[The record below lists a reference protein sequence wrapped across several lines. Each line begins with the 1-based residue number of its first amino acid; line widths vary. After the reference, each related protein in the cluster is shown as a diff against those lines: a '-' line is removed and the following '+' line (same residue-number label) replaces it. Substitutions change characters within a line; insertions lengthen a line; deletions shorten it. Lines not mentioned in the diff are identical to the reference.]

1 MNAKGDEMKFLGR
14 KKECGVLEQ
23 MYQRNDFQMLILYGR
38 RRVGKTTLLNRFSEG
53 KDPLFFTGIESKDEE
68 NLQEFGREVFAHF
81 HEETPGV
88 SFRSWS
94 DLFSFLT
101 SCLRK
106 KSSKKKE
113 LIIIDEYPYIAE
125 NAEEL
130 SSLLQRA
137 IDREWSR
144 MNVMLVLCGSSI
156 TFMEEE
162 VLGEKS
168 PLYGRRTGQI
178 DLLPFDYLTSAE
190 FVPGY
195 RPEEKALVYGMT
207 GGIPKYLAMFR
218 DDISVDQNIIS
229 LFFSPSGYFYEEP
242 KNLLRQEFR
251 DISLYYA
258 IVNAIASG
266 SCQVSEIAGKS
277 GFDTPKVVQA
287 LKKLE
292 AVRIVRKET
301 PILNEKNKKLNQ
313 YVLQDGMFRFWFRF
327 VSKGISMIERNYGE
341 SYYRAAVQ
349 PLLHEFMGPAF
360 EEICREY
367 IMRKGAEGA
376 FGSMIT
382 RVGKWRGSDP
392 FRKCPSDIDVVGISD
407 LDKTAVIGECKFRSM
422 SIGKEEYETL
432 HDRGRL
438 IAPWRVTHY
447 FLFSL
452 GGFTAWVREKADE
465 DSGTELVPI
474 EKLYEPRE

>member
-1 MNAKGDEMKFLGR
+1 MKFLGR
-14 KKECGVLEQ
+14 KTECESLEQ
-23 MYQRNDFQMLILYGR
+23 MYRRNDFQMLVLYGR
-38 RRVGKTTLLNRFSEG
+38 RRVGKTTLLNHFSEG
-53 KDPLFFTGIESKDEE
+53 KDALFFTGIESKDEE
-68 NLQEFGREVFAHF
+68 NLQEFGREVFLHF
-81 HEETPGV
+81 REETPGV
-88 SFRSWS
+88 TFRSWGEI
-94 DLFSFLT
+94 LSFLT
-101 SCLRK
+101 SCLQR
-106 KSSKKKE
+106 KSSEKKE

-130 SSLLQRA
+130 SSLLQRE
-137 IDREWSR
+137 IDRAWSR
-144 MNVMLVLCGSSI
+144 MNVMLILCGSSI

-168 PLYGRRTGQI
+168 PLYGRRTGQM
-178 DLLPFDYLTSAE
+178 DLQPFDYRASAE

-195 RPEEKALVYGMT
+195 RPEEKALVYGLT

-218 DDISVDQNIIS
+218 DEIPVDQNIIS

-251 DISLYYA
+251 DVSLYYA
-258 IVNAIASG
+258 IVNVIASG
-266 SCQVSEIAGKS
+266 SSQVREIAEKT
-277 GFDTPKVVQA
+277 GFDTSKVVQA

-292 AVRIVRKET
+292 SVRIIRKES

-313 YVLQDGMFRFWFRF
+313 YLLRDGMFRFWFRF
-327 VSKGISMIERNYGE
+327 VSRGISLIERNYGE
-341 SYYRAAVQ
+341 SFYRSAVQ
-349 PLLHEFMGPAF
+349 PLLHEYMGPVF

-376 FGSMIT
+376 FGSMLT

-422 SIGKEEYETL
+422 PIGKEEYETL
-432 HDRGRL
+432 HDRARL

-452 GGFTAWVREKADE
+452 GGFTSWVSEKADE
-465 DSGTELVPI
+465 DSVTGLIPI
-474 EKLYEPRE
+474 EKLYDM

>member
-1 MNAKGDEMKFLGR
+1 
-14 KKECGVLEQ
+14 
-23 MYQRNDFQMLILYGR
+23 MLILYGR
-38 RRVGKTTLLNRFSEG
+38 RRVGKTTLLNHFSEG

-277 GFDTPKVVQA
+277 GFET
-287 LKKLE
+287 KKT
-292 AVRIVRKET
+292 K
-301 PILNEKNKKLNQ
+301 
-313 YVLQDGMFRFWFRF
+313 
-327 VSKGISMIERNYGE
+327 S
-341 SYYRAAVQ
+341 
-349 PLLHEFMGPAF
+349 
-360 EEICREY
+360 
-367 IMRKGAEGA
+367 
-376 FGSMIT
+376 
-382 RVGKWRGSDP
+382 
-392 FRKCPSDIDVVGISD
+392 
-407 LDKTAVIGECKFRSM
+407 
-422 SIGKEEYETL
+422 
-432 HDRGRL
+432 
-438 IAPWRVTHY
+438 
-447 FLFSL
+447 
-452 GGFTAWVREKADE
+452 
-465 DSGTELVPI
+465 
-474 EKLYEPRE
+474 

>member
-1 MNAKGDEMKFLGR
+1 MKFLGR

-130 SSLLQRA
+130 SSLLQRE

-144 MNVMLVLCGSSI
+144 MNVMLA
-156 TFMEEE
+156 
-162 VLGEKS
+162 
-168 PLYGRRTGQI
+168 
-178 DLLPFDYLTSAE
+178 AE

-218 DDISVDQNIIS
+218 DDIPVDQNIIS